1 MNSFAKY
8 VAGFAIL
15 AAVTVHAQGTA
26 PSSDPPAKVPRPA
39 AAKLSLPDMKDRAK
53 ALDAQVLEDSRHMLH
68 LRDIAR
74 TQKDVIKLTCVNDKL
89 VELKVQM
96 NLFDAAK
103 SRFGASVD
111 AGGTADAVRPSY
123 VEIDELG
130 DKVKML
136 RGEADTC
143 IGTPDLYKQ
152 ESDVQV
158 THPDFPDD
166 PTIDDPFLPTEGV
179 LEPPA
184 YASPFG

>member
-1 MNSFAKY
+1 MRLFAKY
-8 VAGFAIL
+8 VTGLAIF

-26 PSSDPPAKVPRPA
+26 PDPASNAKVTKPT
-39 AAKLSLPDMKDRAK
+39 AAKLSLPDMKDRSK
-53 ALDAQVLEDSRHMLH
+53 ALDAQILEDSRHMLN

-96 NLFDAAK
+96 NMFDAAK
-103 SRFGASVD
+103 VRFNASVD
-111 AGGTADAVRPSY
+111 GGGTADAVRPSY
-123 VEIDELG
+123 VEIDDLG
-130 DKVKML
+130 EKVKML

-166 PTIDDPFLPTEGV
+166 PTVDDPFLPTEGV